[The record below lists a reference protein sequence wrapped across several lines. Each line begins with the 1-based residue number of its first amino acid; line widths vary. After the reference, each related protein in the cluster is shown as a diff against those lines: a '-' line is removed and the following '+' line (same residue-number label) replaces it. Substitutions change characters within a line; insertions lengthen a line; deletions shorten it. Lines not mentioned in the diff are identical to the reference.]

1 MIINFNIFKVL
12 QICFYSG
19 LFVFM
24 YYLLDNNPLNNI
36 FFYLMVL
43 CMIGIDYTSFY
54 NGVIEGTNKAIKQ
67 FTEQINIREN
77 ILNKLN
83 EESREITENK
93 LNND

>member
-67 FTEQINIREN
+67 FNEQINIREN

>member
-43 CMIGIDYTSFY
+43 CMIGIDYTSYY
-54 NGVIEGTNKAIKQ
+54 NGVITGSNKAIIK
-67 FTEQINIREN
+67 FMEEINKREN
-77 ILNKLN
+77 KL
-83 EESREITENK
+83 EELESREINCK
-93 LNND
+93 